1 MAVLVTGGA
10 GYIGGHVLLEL
21 AAAGEAAVVLDDL
34 STGFIDNVPAGAP
47 FIRGSVGDAALLDDL
62 LSRGEIDAVIHLAA
76 SLIVPESVADPE
88 KYWRNNTANGRI
100 LFDACARH
108 GVRDIVFS
116 STAAVYGDVPPGVG
130 KVSEEVVPN
139 PVSPYGR
146 SKLASEWTLNDIA
159 RAHGLRHVILRYFNV
174 AGADPD
180 MRAGPRSPDATHL
193 IKVAC
198 EAALGRRAKLQIFGT
213 DYPTADGAGVR
224 DYIHVSD
231 LARAH
236 IAALRGMRAGALERE
251 TFNCGYG
258 RGYSVFEVI
267 AAVERASGRRVP
279 AERAPRRSGDVA
291 EIVADNTAIVS
302 RTDWRPERDDLD
314 AIVRDAFVWEEA
326 LYGAAPGR
334 AADRS

>member
-10 GYIGGHVLLEL
+10 GYIGSHILLEL
-21 AAAGEAAVVLDDL
+21 AAAGEDAVVLDDL
-34 STGFIDNVPAGAP
+34 STGFIENIPAGAP
-47 FIRGSVGDAALLDDL
+47 FFKGSVGDAALLDEI

-116 STAAVYGDVPPGVG
+116 STAAVYGELPAGMG
-130 KVSEEVVPN
+130 KVSEAVVPN

-198 EAALGRRAKLQIFGT
+198 EAALGRRAKLQVFGT
-213 DYPTADGAGVR
+213 DYPTADGTGVR

-236 IAALRGMRAGALERE
+236 VAALRGMRAGALERE

-258 RGYSVFEVI
+258 RGYSVFEVV

-279 AERAPRRSGDVA
+279 AERAPRRPGDVA
-291 EIVADNTAIVS
+291 EIVADNAAILA
-302 RTDWRPERDDLD
+302 RTDWRPARDDLD
-314 AIVRDAFVWEEA
+314 AIVRDAFVWEET
-326 LYGAAPGR
+326 LHRAAPAR
-334 AADRS
+334 AAERS